1 MVKSIKKATEFNI
14 ATGFCAHCNA
24 NRFFYRR
31 KDALKD
37 DKWFC
42 QLCGE
47 EGNDEDDKMQS

>member
-1 MVKSIKKATEFNI
+1 MGKVKKETEFNI
-14 ATGFCAHCNA
+14 GLNFCVKCNA

-42 QLCGE
+42 QLCGNE
-47 EGNDEDDKMQS
+47 CDTVAPYQVR